1 MAWLRMSCFY
11 LNDLRANQPCNPA
24 LDRGRQEKDMR
35 NESLPWDEAALKRL
49 ETITEIPVIAYWLSR
64 PAVRRVLMAEGYR
77 VA

>member
-1 MAWLRMSCFY
+1 
-11 LNDLRANQPCNPA
+11 
-24 LDRGRQEKDMR
+24 MR